1 VNYEAGDL
9 GSIEISDA
17 VIRDLAVHS
26 YMEFIK
32 TTFKDQRAKRE
43 AKSAVEIEVIERDPA
58 GKVVRIDVNTKVKYG
73 EPIPD
78 FARKMQEKLKND
90 VETYS
95 GLKVEEVSVTVEDVY
110 DYVEEIAQEQEE
122 GAGEEDNGTEEAE
135 DESAE
140 NSGEEEKEKE

>member
-1 VNYEAGDL
+1 MNYEAGDL
-9 GSIEISDA
+9 GNIEISDA

-43 AKSAVEIEVIERDPA
+43 AKSAVEIEVIDRDPE
-58 GKVVRIDVNTKVKYG
+58 GKVVRIDINTKVKYG

-78 FARKMQEKLKND
+78 FARKMQEKLKHD

-95 GLKVEEVSVTVEDVY
+95 GLKVDEVSVTVEDVY
-110 DYVEEIAQEQEE
+110 DYVEEISEE
-122 GAGEEDNGTEEAE
+122 PDDTANAE
-135 DESAE
+135 DTAS
-140 NSGEEEKEKE
+140 EEEKEDGSADTEDNKKDE